1 MTTQRTSGIMTYL
14 WPSHVRAERVWREL
28 RDIGLA
34 LLMVA
39 MTTVVAW
46 ALIRYFDLRRGSF
59 IYLVPVL
66 LAGWHLGRLPA
77 MVAAV
82 TGVLWSGYFFYAPFY
97 NYFVARPAEI
107 LNFALFMAVALVTSH
122 LANSMKRQTE
132 LARKRENQMSGL
144 YAFSR
149 RLPAAPT
156 PAGIFRAIEEQPP
169 TPLPPHGRRFRP
181 RRQRRGVPPP

>member
-1 MTTQRTSGIMTYL
+1 MTYL

-66 LAGWHLGRLPA
+66 LAAWHLGRLPA
-77 MVAAV
+77 MRAAV
-82 TGVLWSGYFFYAPFY
+82 TGVRWSGAAFYAPFY
-97 NYFVARPAEI
+97 NYFVARPAQI
-107 LNFALFMAVALVTSH
+107 LHFAFFI
-122 LANSMKRQTE
+122 
-132 LARKRENQMSGL
+132 G
-144 YAFSR
+144 
-149 RLPAAPT
+149 
-156 PAGIFRAIEEQPP
+156 GC
-169 TPLPPHGRRFRP
+169 
-181 RRQRRGVPPP
+181 

>member
-107 LNFALFMAVALVTSH
+107 LNFALFMAVALVAGP
-122 LANSMKRQTE
+122 LAHSVKRANRPCRQPG
-132 LARKRENQMSGL
+132 KPISGISS
-144 YAFSR
+144 FSPWA
-149 RLPAAPT
+149 L
-156 PAGIFRAIEEQPP
+156 
-169 TPLPPHGRRFRP
+169 
-181 RRQRRGVPPP
+181 